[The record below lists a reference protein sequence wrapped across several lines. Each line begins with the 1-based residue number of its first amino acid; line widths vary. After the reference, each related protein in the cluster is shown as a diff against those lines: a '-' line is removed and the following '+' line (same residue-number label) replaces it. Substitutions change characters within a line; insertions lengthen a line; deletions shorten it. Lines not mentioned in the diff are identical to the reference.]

1 METIT
6 DDQALEQYMHEPD
19 QSQSQ
24 VEVKSPWDH
33 SQDMEEPDLRVD
45 LRESPKIVTT
55 IGYERINR
63 PPADVST
70 PAGGITPQALKFQV
84 THNDAD
90 GKDPR
95 LLVSIL
101 TIIIKLRMVDSFA
114 AVWQKKNISNKP
126 LM

>member
-70 PAGGITPQALKFQV
+70 PAGGIKPQLLKFQV
-84 THNDAD
+84 THNDAE

-95 LLVSIL
+95 LFSQYPDYYYQAEDGGFFRCGVAEEKYL
-101 TIIIKLRMVDSFA
+101 K
-114 AVWQKKNISNKP
+114 
-126 LM
+126 